1 MAKLDAKERK
11 KLPKSEF
18 GEPGKRKYPM
28 PDKAHARDAKARA
41 SEMEHKG
48 RISKSTEEKIDAKA
62 DRKLGEK
69 GGKKE
74 SHSTVSA
81 KHPHEHIHVRPIA
94 NGFIVRKTESHPKHG
109 YMETEHYTDE
119 APKVRVR
126 K

>member
-1 MAKLDAKERK
+1 VAKLDAKERK

-18 GEPGKRKYPM
+18 ALPKERKFPVEN
-28 PDKAHARDAKARA
+28 KSHARNAKARA

-48 RISKSTEEKIDAKA
+48 KISKSTEEKIDAKA

-69 GGKKE
+69 KKE
-74 SHSTVSA
+74 SHATVSA
-81 KHPHEHIHVRPIA
+81 KRPHESVHVRPIA
-94 NGFIVRKTESHPKHG
+94 NGFIVRKTENHPKTG

-119 APKVRVR
+119 APKVRVQ